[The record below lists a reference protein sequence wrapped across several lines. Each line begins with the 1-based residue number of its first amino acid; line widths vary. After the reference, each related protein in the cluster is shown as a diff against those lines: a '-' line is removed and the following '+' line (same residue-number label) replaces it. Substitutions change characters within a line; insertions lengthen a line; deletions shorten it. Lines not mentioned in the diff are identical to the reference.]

1 MCSRINTLSA
11 KIFRASRSCWTPS
24 PCKKEKKTNISTC
37 VQNRLLVHD
46 VGWLTPNYAVWMLK
60 KKKRSS
66 KKWDK
71 LQGLSWNAGEIHI
84 YRKSP
89 QFYPTLAEPLAQSQ
103 TFHFGSCS
111 CSGPNAGCR
120 SVSNHYTRQLMLIT
134 TWPTNC
140 TTWKT
145 GFALLWHLLWTS
157 GSYLGFPFIGTPGN
171 CLASTILLLP
181 YKLEQWRVCPS
192 WRASCCSSSCS

>member
-1 MCSRINTLSA
+1 MQCECL
-11 KIFRASRSCWTPS
+11 
-24 PCKKEKKTNISTC
+24 
-37 VQNRLLVHD
+37 
-46 VGWLTPNYAVWMLK
+46 

-89 QFYPTLAEPLAQSQ
+89 QLYPTLAEPLAQSQ
-103 TFHFGSCS
+103 TFHFGLCS
-111 CSGPNAGCR
+111 CSGPNAGCI

-145 GFALLWHLLWTS
+145 GCALLWLLLWTS

-171 CLASTILLLP
+171 WQAP
-181 YKLEQWRVCPS
+181 
-192 WRASCCSSSCS
+192 SCCCLINWNGGVYAHPDGLHAAPLQAPRLATCCLSLVTYFYLCSGCSSLPMLS